1 LADLDQSFQLFSE
14 SSRRNPDWNL
24 QVWLTRAGRQVK
36 LIQSF
41 RLETGFL

>member
-1 LADLDQSFQLFSE
+1 MADLDQSFQLFTE
-14 SSRRNPDWNL
+14 SSRGYPNRNL

-36 LIQSF
+36 LTQSF